1 MKTNTNIAV
10 SNDPAMYPPYRFVI
24 GGLILAAHL
33 SMGLSYGPTSPLL
46 PVIIEDYDITRA
58 AASLLRALPALTMAA
73 VGLPG
78 SIIMHR
84 FGLRRILTVG
94 WFMLGALAL
103 SSFAPDFPTMLLLR
117 FVSGLGGA
125 LLGLSTRPLTMQWF
139 RAREMSTINSLRLV
153 VMSLGITLSVSFA
166 VPLSRAVSWQ
176 GALSLFGAIGLLG
189 AIVWSLLGQTRPD
202 SRNAKTTFSF
212 GDAWSVLRDRTIF
225 LLVVGDALVFI
236 LYAALTS
243 WLPSHFFEFRGMS
256 LDQAGYVTGLLPFV
270 GIFAVLVGGFLTPRV
285 KAKRLF
291 FIIPGIL
298 VGLGGFASILAD
310 SAAVIQASVIMLG
323 IGTWIYQPVFLTL
336 PMQLPWMTPRKIT
349 VVGGASLTVAGVGM
363 FLSPVVVGASRD
375 LYGSYVP
382 GFLIWAVLAWAL
394 VATGVL
400 LPQGSVQSTPD
411 CRPTACGRV
420 AS

>member
-1 MKTNTNIAV
+1 MN
-10 SNDPAMYPPYRFVI
+10 SPYRFVI

-33 SMGLSYGPTSPLL
+33 SMGLSFGPTSPLL
-46 PVIIEDYDITRA
+46 PVIIEDYEITRA
-58 AASLLRALPALTMAA
+58 AASLLRALPSITMAA
-73 VGLPG
+73 IGLPG
-78 SIIMHR
+78 SIIVNR
-84 FGLRRILTVG
+84 LGLRRVITVG
-94 WFMLGALAL
+94 WFLLGTLAL
-103 SSFAPDFPTMLLLR
+103 SSFAPDFRTMLLVR
-117 FVSGLGGA
+117 FVSGLGSA

-139 RAREMSTINSLRLV
+139 GDREMSTINSLRLV

-166 VPLSRAVSWQ
+166 VPLSRAMSWQ
-176 GALSLFGAIGLLG
+176 GALGTFGGIGLLG
-189 AIVWSLLGQTRPD
+189 AIVWSIFGQTRPD
-202 SRNAKTTFSF
+202 SRDAGTAFSL
-212 GDAWSVLRDRTIF
+212 GDAWGVLRDRTIF
-225 LLVVGDALVFI
+225 LLVVGDSLVFI

-243 WLPSHFFEFRGMS
+243 WLPSHFFEFRDMS

-270 GIFAVLVGGFLTPRV
+270 GIFAVVVGGFLTPRV

-298 VGLGGFASILAD
+298 VGLGSFASILAD
-310 SAAVIQASVIMLG
+310 NVAVIQASVIILG
-323 IGTWIYQPVFLTL
+323 IGTWIYQPIFLTL

-349 VVGGASLTVAGVGM
+349 VVGGASLTVAGFGM

-400 LPQGSVQSTPD
+400 LPRGGVQSTSD
-411 CRPTACGRV
+411 CRPAACGRV
-420 AS
+420 AG